1 MQDEIFDKCKLDV
14 CPRGPLVTDNDSGE
28 ILCAS
33 CGQVLIEKI
42 DSMASETRS
51 FDLEQFPS
59 LFGLKINFL
68 CYFWKQPST
77 KGNWRLSPM
86 NKIFSVNQI

>member
-1 MQDEIFDKCKLDV
+1 MFDKCKLDV

-42 DSMASETRS
+42 DSMGPETRS
-51 FDLEQFPS
+51 FDLEQFGDKS
-59 LFGLKINFL
+59 RTGAK
-68 CYFWKQPST
+68 
-77 KGNWRLSPM
+77 
-86 NKIFSVNQI
+86 